1 MKNVFRPFIS
11 VIVVATNTFQS
22 CNTISDREFEVN
34 GVKFKMIA
42 VEGGSFM
49 MGATPG
55 QGDDARENEKPAHK
69 VTVDDFLIGETE
81 VTQELWFAVMGN
93 NPSHFKYKD
102 GNYPVENVS
111 WYDVQEFIK
120 KLNEITG
127 QQFRLP
133 FEAEWEYAAR
143 GGKKST
149 DKKYAGS
156 DDIEE
161 VAWYAKNANKI
172 THVVASKKANE
183 LGLYDMSGNVF
194 EMVQDSMIANSTARY
209 TVKGGA
215 ITNPASAY
223 PRVSSHCAFDT
234 NFKAH
239 SIGIRLVLISKK

>member
-1 MKNVFRPFIS
+1 MKIINFLLGC
-11 VIVVATNTFQS
+11 IVLFVLSAIVS
-22 CNTISDREFEVN
+22 CNSMLSDTDFEVN
-34 GVKFKMIA
+34 GVKFRMIA

-93 NPSHFKYKD
+93 NPSRFKND
-102 GNYPVENVS
+102 QGNYPVENVS
-111 WYDVQEFIK
+111 WNDVQVFIK

-127 QQFRLP
+127 LQFRLP

-161 VAWYAKNANKI
+161 VAWYNENSNKKP
-172 THVVASKKANE
+172 HAVATKKSNE
-183 LGLYDMSGNVF
+183 LGIYDMSGNVW
-194 EMVQDSMIANSTARY
+194 EWCDELTGNYEKIEVNMR
-209 TVKGGA
+209 GGA
-215 ITNPASAY
+215 YVNAKVIL
-223 PRVSSHCAFDT
+223 RVSQRFEYLAT
-234 NFKAH
+234 NNEPMVGF
-239 SIGIRLVLISKK
+239 RLLLTR

>member
-1 MKNVFRPFIS
+1 
-11 VIVVATNTFQS
+11 
-22 CNTISDREFEVN
+22 
-34 GVKFKMIA
+34 
-42 VEGGSFM
+42 M

-111 WYDVQEFIK
+111 WNDVQEFIK

-161 VAWYAKNANKI
+161 VAWYKNNANGT
-172 THVVASKKANE
+172 THAVASKMANE

-194 EMVQDSMIANSTARY
+194 EMVQDSMMDNSMAMY

-223 PRVSSHCAFDT
+223 PRVSSHCAFDLK
-234 NFKAH
+234 FKAH